1 MNIYNILS
9 DKEYAVSVSFF
20 TGKKAIEREERYL
33 QFLYNS
39 LQRYQKDTNV
49 SFLNNILISA
59 KIAGKVRAV
68 KKLID
73 AIKLHK
79 FDKESG
85 LFVSDGK
92 LDEKKLAAL
101 RANWE
106 LIFEEWLNGEIK
118 AEKKAAEFTEEKAFS
133 QIFNIIKK
141 MQEELGLSESEAKEH
156 IIRKLNP
163 GMAF

>member
-9 DKEYAVSVSFF
+9 DKDYAVSVQYF

-59 KIAGKVRAV
+59 KIAGKVRVV
-68 KKLID
+68 KKLIET
-73 AIKLHK
+73 IKLHK

-92 LDEKKLAAL
+92 LNEKKLAAL

-106 LIFEEWLNGEIK
+106 LIFEEWVAGEIK
-118 AEKKAAEFTEEKAFS
+118 AEGKAAEFTEEKAFS

-141 MQEELGLSESEAKEH
+141 MQDELGFTESEAKKH
-156 IIRKLNP
+156 IAAKL
-163 GMAF
+163 GFAA

>member
-1 MNIYNILS
+1 MKIYNILS
-9 DKEYAVSVSFF
+9 DKEYAASVQYF

-39 LQRYQKDTNV
+39 VQRYQKDTNV

-92 LDEKKLAAL
+92 LDEKKLASL

-106 LIFEEWLNGEIK
+106 LIFEEWLSEDIK
-118 AEKKAAEFTEEKAFS
+118 AEKKAVEFTEEKAFS

-141 MQEELGLSESEAKEH
+141 MQENLGLSESEAKEH
-156 IIRKLNP
+156 IVRKLSS
-163 GMAF
+163 GMSF